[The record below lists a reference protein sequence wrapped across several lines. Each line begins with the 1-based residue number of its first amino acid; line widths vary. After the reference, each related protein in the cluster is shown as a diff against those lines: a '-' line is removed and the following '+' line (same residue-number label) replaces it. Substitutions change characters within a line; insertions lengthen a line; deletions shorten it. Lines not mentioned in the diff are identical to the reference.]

1 MTTGNDS
8 SRVHKILNRRLYLLL
23 VVPYVLGIAWACAHP
38 VVSIITG
45 ELKCRGWFIDENS
58 LDAGN
63 FRFDT
68 RLNPNVSGDSTEN
81 MCEALAATDNI
92 ECYIHASSFA
102 IAKVVPISNAITPVS
117 EAIVL
122 VIPASNDW
130 YRSRFHNAMLQL
142 ITRLAS
148 ASTTPWLAKTV
159 FIVAPTSTAIPL
171 EETVSSFMDAYLG
184 GGDHTLMLPP
194 SYTTAMIRNL
204 LVLDIQ
210 TEERPDNQVLI
221 LPQGRRGALPNMD
234 LVFLMVT
241 VFSRAKFMDQRY
253 YNTQIVMHPYDEP
266 SWTTTATKS
275 RYLSELVHMLLFAK
289 TLAIGPYAPHA
300 PALRKGI
307 DALTFQVRFSSNAA
321 ASQHAAAFSFDIVE
335 RLEGVVRAL
344 SNLHERLHHSLTQYV
359 MPSPLKFV
367 SHSEYLIPN
376 LLLLLPCVIRA
387 VSLVLVELDDGY
399 DVGGALQVTV
409 AVWAVAV
416 GVYQAS
422 QMMESTMHLNGLVVL
437 LYGAVPWICRR
448 RNKKIS
454 QTLHFCTCLCAVYV
468 ILPLTLGHVALAF
481 PTTLLFSLLIAI
493 LPQRRLPNV
502 VKLLVC
508 FGTSPPVLVANV
520 FGYYSSY
527 VIFAYLPLHLLLSI
541 LWYTQSSK

>member
-1 MTTGNDS
+1 MVGGNDS
-8 SRVHKILNRRLYLLL
+8 SRVHKILKRRLYLLL

-68 RLNPNVSGDSTEN
+68 RLNPNVSGDTTEN
-81 MCEALAATDNI
+81 MCEALSATDNM

-142 ITRLAS
+142 IKRLAS
-148 ASTTPWLAKTV
+148 ASTSPWLAKTV
-159 FIVAPTSTAIPL
+159 LIVAPTSTAIPL
-171 EETVSSFMDAYLG
+171 EETVSSFMNTYLG

-241 VFSRAKFMDQRY
+241 VFSRAKFMDRRY
-253 YNTQIVMHPYDEP
+253 SNSQIVMHPYDEP
-266 SWTTTATKS
+266 SWTITAKKS
-275 RYLSELVHMLLFAK
+275 RYVSELAHMLLFAK
-289 TLAIGPYAPHA
+289 TLAVGPYAPHA
-300 PALRKGI
+300 PVLQKGI
-307 DALTFQVRFSSNAA
+307 DALTFQVRFSSNS
-321 ASQHAAAFSFDIVE
+321 SQHSAFTFDIVE

-367 SHSEYLIPN
+367 SHSEYLIPH

-387 VSLVLVELDDGY
+387 VSLVLVEFGDEY

-409 AVWAVAV
+409 AVWALAL
-416 GVYQAS
+416 GVYQIS
-422 QMMESTMHLNGLVVL
+422 QIMESTMHLNGLVVL
-437 LYGAVPWICRR
+437 LYGTVPLICRR
-448 RNKKIS
+448 NNKKIS

-493 LPQRRLPNV
+493 LPRRLPNV

-541 LWYTQSSK
+541 LWYTQSTE